1 MSVEE
6 PRAFYDHWSS
16 RMSKAKSSAPDAAR
30 GFGALFQSVM
40 KEGALGVREK
50 ELVALGIG
58 LALRCDPCVYAHVQK
73 AKQAG
78 ARRGRRGGQVRAAS
92 AGRAAGA
99 GRRGGPTARAH
110 RPGRT
115 PAPPGGGGR
124 RGGAQRVGRR
134 PPRWTR
140 RESASSHK
148 QPAQRT

>member
-78 ARRGRRGGQVRAAS
+78 ASRDEIIET
-92 AGRAAGA
+92 AGVAVMMQ
-99 GRRGGPTARAH
+99 GGPAYTYLPKLLEALDALD
-110 RPGRT
+110 T
-115 PAPPGGGGR
+115 LEA
-124 RGGAQRVGRR
+124 
-134 PPRWTR
+134 T
-140 RESASSHK
+140 
-148 QPAQRT
+148 